1 MSGDKKSEV
10 WGEEYMPGVFL
21 VKTDMNKSIRGK
33 FHTKNN
39 MVVLYVIENREDF
52 EFVVNRIFNDLS
64 DFNFFE

>member
-1 MSGDKKSEV
+1 
-10 WGEEYMPGVFL
+10 MPRVFL
-21 VKTDMNKSIRGK
+21 VKTDMNKSVRGK

-39 MVVLYVIENREDF
+39 TVVLYVIENREDF